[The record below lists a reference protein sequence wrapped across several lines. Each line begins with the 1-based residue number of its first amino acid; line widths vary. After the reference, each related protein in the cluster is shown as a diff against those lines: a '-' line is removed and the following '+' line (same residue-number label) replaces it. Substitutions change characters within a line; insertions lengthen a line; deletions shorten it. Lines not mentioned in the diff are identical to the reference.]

1 MRGHVTRLGLLGLV
15 VFAAGC
21 GGGNHATRDAI
32 AAYVTKI
39 NAVEVQLARP
49 LVDVSKAN
57 RDFARGKGNPAKIQ
71 ARLARSEQIFARLR
85 RRIAAVTPPPEA
97 KRMRLLLLELV
108 DRQADLAHETLLLAR
123 FVPAFSAALRPL
135 PAEGRSLRS
144 ALNAKQPANAKA
156 DALELYGRQLGAVLP
171 QLRALHPPPAS
182 APAVANQVRT
192 LVAVRASVVAL
203 ARAVREKRAKQVAP
217 LLHRFDVAASSNRS
231 LAAQRAQIAAVRA
244 YNARVRAIDRIVGQ
258 LSAERLHLLKL
269 AG

>member
-1 MRGHVTRLGLLGLV
+1 MRGHVTRLGLLCLV

-21 GGGNHATRDAI
+21 GSHARRNAI
-32 AAYVTKI
+32 SAYITKI

-57 RDFARGKGNPAKIQ
+57 RDFARGKGNPAKIR

-97 KRMRLLLLELV
+97 KKMRLLLLELV

-144 ALNAKQPANAKA
+144 ALNAKQPASAKA
-156 DALELYGRQLGAVLP
+156 AALELYGRQLGVVLA
-171 QLRALHPPPAS
+171 QLRPLHPPPAS
-182 APAVANQVRT
+182 APAVTNQVRT

-203 ARAVREKRAKQVAP
+203 ARALRERRSKQVAL
-217 LLHRFDVAASSNRS
+217 LLHRFDVAATSNQS

-244 YNARVRAIDRIVGQ
+244 YNARVRAVDRIVRQ

>member
-1 MRGHVTRLGLLGLV
+1 MRAHVTRLGLLCLV

-21 GGGNHATRDAI
+21 GGSHAKRNAI
-32 AAYVTKI
+32 SAYITKI

-57 RDFARGKGNPAKIQ
+57 RDFARGKGNSAKIR
-71 ARLARSEQIFARLR
+71 ARLARSEQVFARLR
-85 RRIAAVTPPPEA
+85 RRIAAVTPPPDA

-108 DRQADLAHETLLLAR
+108 DRQAGLAHETLLLAR
-123 FVPAFSAALRPL
+123 FVPAFSTALRPL
-135 PAEGRSLRS
+135 PAEGRSLKS
-144 ALNAKQPANAKA
+144 ALNAKQPASAKA
-156 DALELYGRQLGAVLP
+156 AALELYGRQLGVVLT

-182 APAVANQVRT
+182 APAVTNQVHT

-203 ARAVREKRAKQVAP
+203 ARALREKRAKQVAP
-217 LLHRFDVAASSNRS
+217 LLHRFDVAASSNQS

-244 YNARVRAIDRIVGQ
+244 YNARVSAIDRLVRQ